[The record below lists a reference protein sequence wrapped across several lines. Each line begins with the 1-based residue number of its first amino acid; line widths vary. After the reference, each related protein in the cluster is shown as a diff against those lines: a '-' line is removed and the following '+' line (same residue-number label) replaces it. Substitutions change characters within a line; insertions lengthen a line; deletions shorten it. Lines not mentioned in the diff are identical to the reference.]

1 MDIVLKVLEMRDGGT
16 KTLIVKMP
24 SLIFIVQTERH

>member
-24 SLIFIVQTERH
+24 SLIFIVQAERN